1 MKASTPTQQ
10 QNLQF
15 SELVQVQEGQ
25 PVTTSLMVAEY
36 FGKHHKDVLRAI
48 NLLDCSELF
57 RERNFAPTSY
67 ETQMPNGG
75 TRKDT
80 MYYITRDG
88 FTFLVMGFTG
98 KVAAKFKEDYI
109 NAFNTMEETLRKNET
124 NTVVELKRQFT
135 YISDQLISYMSKFE
149 KNMQDE
155 QSQQNPVNELFNNA
169 HNPNHYPK
177 EYFLAIL
184 DCFSSFLKEEFDK
197 GQWRGG
203 TSGKL
208 ISRIEAARTLYLE

>member
-15 SELVQVQEGQ
+15 SELVQVREGQ

-48 NLLDCSELF
+48 NLLDCSDIF
-57 RERNFAPTSY
+57 RGRKIALSEYSRK
-67 ETQMPNGG
+67 NGNV
-75 TRKDT
+75 TANYP
-80 MYYITRDG
+80 MYYITLAG

-124 NTVVELKRQFT
+124 NSVVELKRQFT

-149 KNMQDE
+149 KKMQDE
-155 QSQQNPVNELFNNA
+155 QSQKNPVNELFNNA

-203 TSGKL
+203 TSGRL
-208 ISRIEAARTLYLE
+208 VSRIEAARTLYLE

>member
-48 NLLDCSELF
+48 NLLDCSDIF
-57 RERNFAPTSY
+57 RERNFAPSEY
-67 ETQMPNGG
+67 SRKNGNV
-75 TRKDT
+75 TANYP

-135 YISDQLISYMSKFE
+135 DISDQLISYMSKFE

-155 QSQQNPVNELFNNA
+155 QSQKNPVYELFNNA
-169 HNPNHYPK
+169 HNPNHYSK

-203 TSGKL
+203 TSGRL
-208 ISRIEAARTLYLE
+208 VSRIEAARTLYLE

>member
-1 MKASTPTQQ
+1 MKKSNSDQQ

-15 SELVQVQEGQ
+15 SELVQVREGQ

-36 FGKHHKDVLRAI
+36 FQRPHKDVL
-48 NLLDCSELF
+48 CSVKSLECSKLF
-57 RERNFAPTSY
+57 YERNFSLTFY
-67 ETQMPNGG
+67 ETIMPKGG
-75 TRKDT
+75 IRKNP

-109 NAFNTMEETLRKNET
+109 NAFNTMEETLRKNEA

-135 YISDQLISYMSKFE
+135 YISDRLISYMSKFE
-149 KNMQDE
+149 KKMQDE
-155 QSQQNPVNELFNNA
+155 QQEKNPINELFNKA
-169 HNPNHYPK
+169 YNPNHYPK

-203 TSGKL
+203 TSGRL

>member
-1 MKASTPTQQ
+1 MKDSNPTQQ
-10 QNLQF
+10 QQLQF
-15 SELVQVQEGQ
+15 SELVQVREGQ

-36 FGKHHKDVLRAI
+36 FAKHHKDVLRAI

-75 TRKDT
+75 TRKTT

-98 KVAAKFKEDYI
+98 RVAAKFKEDYI
-109 NAFNTMEETLRKNET
+109 NAFNAMEETLRKNEA
-124 NTVVELKRQFT
+124 NTVVELERQFAL
-135 YISDQLISYMSKFE
+135 ISDRLMSYMSKFE
-149 KNMQDE
+149 KKMQDE
-155 QSQQNPVNELFNNA
+155 QREKNPVNELFNKA
-169 HNPNHYPK
+169 YNPNHYPK

-203 TSGKL
+203 TSERL
-208 ISRIEAARTLYLE
+208 VSRIEAARTLYLE